1 MLNDELTNDEFD
13 INGNSQIFKTFAF
26 NLETNVI
33 CTKCKQILDSVK
45 ETYIDL
51 NICHDKDYYDT
62 GDVPSV

>member
-33 CTKCKQILDSVK
+33 CTKCK
-45 ETYIDL
+45 
-51 NICHDKDYYDT
+51 
-62 GDVPSV
+62 